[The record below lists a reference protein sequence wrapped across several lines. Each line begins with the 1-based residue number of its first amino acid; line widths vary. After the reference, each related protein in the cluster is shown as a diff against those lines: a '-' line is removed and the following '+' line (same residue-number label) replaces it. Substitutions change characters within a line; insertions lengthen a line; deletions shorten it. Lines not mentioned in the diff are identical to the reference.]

1 MNAIRQLELD
11 QMKKDLPDFSIGD
24 TVKVSYKIREGQKER
39 VQIFQGTIISIKGGG
54 IRRTLKV
61 RRIVQ
66 GEGVER
72 TFPLHSPKLAEIEV
86 TRSGKVRRSKLYYL
100 RQRVGKGTRVR
111 QDFAKDSQR
120 AQANQAAKKASEVSN
135 TEATETQADE

>member
-1 MNAIRQLELD
+1 MNSIRQIELD
-11 QMKKDLPDFSIGD
+11 QMKKDLPEFSIGD

-39 VQIFQGTIISIKGGG
+39 IQVFQGTIISIKGGG

-72 TFPLHSPKLAEIEV
+72 TFPLHSPKLTDIEV

-111 QDFAKDSQR
+111 QDFAKDSRR
-120 AQANQAAKKASEVSN
+120 AQTNQAAKKANQTV
-135 TEATETQADE
+135 EAAAAEAKTDE

>member
-1 MNAIRQLELD
+1 MNAIRQIELD
-11 QMKKDLPDFSIGD
+11 HMNKDLPEFSIGD

-39 VQIFQGTIISIKGGG
+39 IQVFQGTIISIKGGG
-54 IRRTLKV
+54 IRKTLKV

-72 TFPLHSPKLAEIEV
+72 TFPLHSPKLADIEI

-111 QDFAKDSQR
+111 QDFAKDSRR
-120 AQANQAAKKASEVSN
+120 AQANQAAKKASETAKKS
-135 TEATETQADE
+135 EATADE

>member
-1 MNAIRQLELD
+1 MNVIRQLELD

-39 VQIFQGTIISIKGGG
+39 IQVFQGTIISIKGGG
-54 IRRTLKV
+54 VRRTLKV

-111 QDFAKDSQR
+111 QDFAKDSRR
-120 AQANQAAKKASEVSN
+120 AQANQEAKKADQATQAPV
-135 TEATETQADE
+135 TEAAADE